1 MAQQKKPAF
10 RGSRSR
16 LMPGFVGFYR
26 CLTLELGPARRA
38 TEFDHV
44 VRLSGQAVT
53 GREAVFR

>member
-1 MAQQKKPAF
+1 
-10 RGSRSR
+10 
-16 LMPGFVGFYR
+16 MPGFVGFYR